1 VIKTFLQMPLF
12 ILKRLYRKLWLRVT
26 LYALASLIAAGAGSV
41 ADLFLSDQLI
51 GLVKPGAVMPVL
63 TILASSMLAVS
74 TFSLNVMVS
83 AHRTAAQIATP
94 RVHRLLLEDTT
105 TQAVLAAFVGA
116 FVFSLTSIV
125 LFQSG
130 IYDDSAAIVVMG
142 VTVLVVVLVIAAI
155 LRWIEHLSTLGSL
168 DDSLRQVVEIS
179 EVGLTR
185 LACDPAF
192 GGVAMTPDT
201 VIPTAVRAVLAPCS
215 GYVQLLDVD
224 GFQRCLA
231 GAGAMYILRGPGK
244 HVLEGQPLAQ
254 VSGDVSP
261 EVLEELARK
270 FLIGDRRS
278 FEQDPVFGLHVMSEI
293 GSKALSPGV
302 NDAGTAI
309 ETIAGIQELL
319 WGYAQARAVC
329 DVRHPQVFVPVPLTQ
344 TLFEAAFGAI
354 ARDGAGQIEVAL
366 KLRKALKNLAMS
378 EDAGT
383 ARSAHEMAALALSYG
398 NAALPLEAEKARL
411 REIVL

>member
-1 VIKTFLQMPLF
+1 M
-12 ILKRLYRKLWLRVT
+12 
-26 LYALASLIAAGAGSV
+26 
-41 ADLFLSDQLI
+41 
-51 GLVKPGAVMPVL
+51 
-63 TILASSMLAVS
+63 
-74 TFSLNVMVS
+74 
-83 AHRTAAQIATP
+83 
-94 RVHRLLLEDTT
+94 
-105 TQAVLAAFVGA
+105 
-116 FVFSLTSIV
+116 
-125 LFQSG
+125 
-130 IYDDSAAIVVMG
+130 
-142 VTVLVVVLVIAAI
+142 
-155 LRWIEHLSTLGSL
+155 
-168 DDSLRQVVEIS
+168 VEIS